1 MNFGRIKELF
11 GGAAGAAGALTVG
24 AEIARAQ
31 ENSGGTID
39 IGGSIADTVHGAV
52 SGIATNSSASGGS
65 SSEHN
70 EIHLGEQEGL
80 AIADASGGDHNLSFV
95 S

>member
-1 MNFGRIKELF
+1 MIFGRIKELF
-11 GGAAGAAGALTVG
+11 GGAAGAAGALAVG

-31 ENSGGTID
+31 ESSGGTID
-39 IGGSIADTVHGAV
+39 IGGSIADTVHSAV
-52 SGIATNSSASGGS
+52 AGIATDSTASGGS
-65 SSEHN
+65 STEHN
-70 EIHLGEQEGL
+70 EINLGEQTGL